1 MAFRLRTR
9 QRLFFKGSCDICEMK
24 VPMIFKRL
32 LRGTTACLRTGDGL
46 TWQYRK
52 KQNILI
58 YLILYIYIGQWRS
71 LSFYWLIPLI
81 YIKIYYIYVSF
92 VLLTVVSCS
101 IGRQAAVNGAM
112 ASQHQRAEKKQWT
125 CPFWPVSL
133 CYIDRNVATLLNMT
147 FSNI

>member
-1 MAFRLRTR
+1 MTQSKLLLVDSFNIY
-9 QRLFFKGSCDICEMK
+9 KDI
-24 VPMIFKRL
+24 L
-32 LRGTTACLRTGDGL
+32 
-46 TWQYRK
+46 
-52 KQNILI
+52 
-58 YLILYIYIGQWRS
+58 
-71 LSFYWLIPLI
+71 
-81 YIKIYYIYVSF
+81 YVSF

-112 ASQHQRAEKKQWT
+112 ASQHQRAEKKEWT